1 MHHALKLTLSNMIN
15 LPSPLNAK
23 SWTLKQPKAV
33 RSTLK
38 SPYRAVLLSVVV
50 PTLCAVAADYRFWAT
65 ISSWKKIY
73 SILTVLY
80 VASALT

>member
-1 MHHALKLTLSNMIN
+1 MHHAPKLTLSNMIH
-15 LPSPLNAK
+15 LPSPLNVK
-23 SWTLKQPKAV
+23 SWTLRQLKAV
-33 RSTLK
+33 RSTSR

-50 PTLCAVAADYRFWAT
+50 PTLCAVAADYRFRAT
-65 ISSWKKIY
+65 ISSWKRIY